1 MGMKINSTVKLT
13 LLLLLVMSGAG
24 TASAYLGY
32 QAGKEALKG
41 VSQPEINPSKKLT
54 DGSKKSSEP
63 KGFKPIDEK
72 TILIKVYDHTHQKN
86 KPVES
91 KEKQDKQSSTTEEQ
105 ATQLANYSQDTHQSN
120 MLANLPL
127 KVEDQGVS
135 LKVDEA
141 THEGTSLSL
150 KVNLQNT
157 GATPIKFLYSFLE
170 IKDNQ
175 GRSLSAITEGL
186 PDELPPMSDNFV
198 GMVKIPQALVEDSQ
212 TLSLNLTDYPDQKL
226 KLNIADIPIIR

>member
-1 MGMKINSTVKLT
+1 MKINSTVKLT

-24 TASAYLGY
+24 TASAYLTY

-41 VSQPEINPSKKLT
+41 VSQPEINPTKKLI
-54 DGSKKSSEP
+54 DGSTKSSEATQ
-63 KGFKPIDEK
+63 FKPIDEK
-72 TILIKVYDHTHQKN
+72 TILIKVYNHTHQKN
-86 KPVES
+86 KPAES
-91 KEKQDKQSSTTEEQ
+91 KEKGEKQSSATEEQ
-105 ATQLANYSQDTHQSN
+105 TLQWANYTQDTDKLQTQS
-120 MLANLPL
+120 NLPL

-141 THEGTSLSL
+141 TNQGTTLSL

-157 GATPIKFLYSFLE
+157 GTTPIKFLYSFLE

-186 PDELPPMSDNFV
+186 PEELPPMSENFV
-198 GMVKIPQALVEDSQ
+198 GMVKIPQALVENSQ

>member
-1 MGMKINSTVKLT
+1 MKINSTVKLT
-13 LLLLLVMSGAG
+13 LLLLLLMSGAG

-32 QAGKEALKG
+32 EAGKEALKG

-54 DGSKKSSEP
+54 DKSKKYTEPSE
-63 KGFKPIDEK
+63 FRPIDEK

-86 KPVES
+86 KPAES
-91 KEKQDKQSSTTEEQ
+91 QDKEEKQSSAIEEQ
-105 ATQLANYSQDTHQSN
+105 TTQLVNYSQDTDNSPT
-120 MLANLPL
+120 LANLPL

-135 LKVDEA
+135 LEVKQA
-141 THEGTSLSL
+141 THEGTTLSL

-157 GATPIKFLYSFLE
+157 GTTPIQFLYSFLE

-226 KLNIADIPIIR
+226 QLNIAEIPIMR

>member
-1 MGMKINSTVKLT
+1 MKINPTVKLT
-13 LLLLLVMSGAG
+13 LLLLLLMSGAG
-24 TASAYLGY
+24 TASAYLAY

-63 KGFKPIDEK
+63 TQFKPIDEK
-72 TILIKVYDHTHQKN
+72 TILIKVYNHTHQKN

-91 KEKQDKQSSTTEEQ
+91 KEKEKKQSNATEEQ
-105 ATQLANYSQDTHQSN
+105 STQFANYAQDPDKSQT
-120 MLANLPL
+120 LANLPL
-127 KVEDQGVS
+127 KVKDQGVS
-135 LKVDEA
+135 LEVDQA
-141 THEGTSLSL
+141 THQGTTLSL

-157 GATPIKFLYSFLE
+157 GTTPIKFLYSFLE

-175 GRSLSAITEGL
+175 GRYLSAITEGL
-186 PDELPPMSDNFV
+186 PDELPPMSENFV

-226 KLNIADIPIIR
+226 KLNISEIPIVR